1 LTRRGPT
8 RALDRS
14 FLKVNSFADTEPW
27 RSLLAQN
34 TPGLLPRNVPV
45 FLAQGTADKLVRP
58 QVTLNYAA
66 KLCRSGNSVQL
77 YLMPGEGHAFAA
89 RRSASVAVK
98 WISDRFAARPAPS
111 NCGGS
116 L

>member
-1 LTRRGPT
+1 
-8 RALDRS
+8 
-14 FLKVNSFADTEPW
+14 VNSFADKEPW
-27 RSLLAQN
+27 RALLAQN

-77 YLMPGEGHAFAA
+77 YLMPGEGQAFAA
-89 RRSASVAVK
+89 SCSASMAVK
-98 WISDRFAARPAPS
+98 WISDRFAGQP
-111 NCGGS
+111 